1 MYNFCE
7 HCEWF
12 GKPYWSIVSP
22 CKSCPNNMIG
32 TYHCN
37 TVTTTG
43 GKTLTIHAGKNT
55 GDIFVTGLD
64 TNLPTEEEYRKFAEG
79 TLEQK
84 EWSEPKYI
92 CPECG
97 GGMCRNEM
105 YMFASYPPKYKYQC
119 NKCGHIDYQYI

>member
-1 MYNFCE
+1 MYDLCK
-7 HCEWF
+7 HCEWIN
-12 GKPYWSIVSP
+12 KPYWSIISP
-22 CKSCPNNMIG
+22 CQSCPNNMIG

-37 TVTTTG
+37 TVTTTD
-43 GKTLTIHAGKNT
+43 GKTLTIHSGKHT
-55 GDIFVTGLD
+55 GDVFVTGLD

-79 TLEQK
+79 TLQQK

-105 YMFASYPPKYKYQC
+105 YEFASYPPKYQYQC

>member
-1 MYNFCE
+1 MYDLCK
-7 HCEWF
+7 HCEWIN
-12 GKPYWSIVSP
+12 KPYWSIVSP
-22 CKSCPNNMIG
+22 CQSCPNNMIG

-37 TVTTTG
+37 TVTTTD
-43 GKTLTIHAGKNT
+43 GKTLTIHSGKHT
-55 GDIFVTGLD
+55 GDVFVTGLD

-79 TLEQK
+79 TLQQK

-105 YMFASYPPKYKYQC
+105 YEFASYPPKYQYQC

>member
-1 MYNFCE
+1 MYDLCR
-7 HCEWF
+7 HCEWI

-22 CKSCPNNMIG
+22 CQSCPNNMIG

-37 TVTTTG
+37 TVTTTD
-43 GKTLTIHAGKNT
+43 GKTLTIHSGKHT
-55 GDIFVTGLD
+55 GDVFVTGLD
-64 TNLPTEEEYRKFAEG
+64 TNLPTEEEYRKFAED
-79 TLEQK
+79 TLQQK

-105 YMFASYPPKYKYQC
+105 YEFASCPPKYQYQC